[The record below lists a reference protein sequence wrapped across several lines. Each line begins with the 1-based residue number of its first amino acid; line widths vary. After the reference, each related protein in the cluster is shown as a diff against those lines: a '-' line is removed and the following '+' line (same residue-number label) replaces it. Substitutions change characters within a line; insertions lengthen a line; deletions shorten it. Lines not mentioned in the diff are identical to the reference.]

1 MLKVLGE
8 EKYSYF
14 FDKFL
19 EYFFT
24 ESDAQCFASLGL
36 NAIRLPINYRHLE
49 DDMNPRVFKKEGL
62 KHLDRVIELVSVN
75 GVVTF
80 SSPLSSC
87 PHGTYDVHADI
98 IPPKNTDHNE
108 KKNSAPNTGSIRSST
123 STPLLVRRTPIG
135 IAIWVSFFARCRL
148 ILSST
153 SISVLHKEE
162 NSADDLFSHALS
174 RVI

>member
-24 ESDAQCFASLGL
+24 ESDAKAFASLGL

-62 KHLDRVIELVSVN
+62 KHLDRVIELVSGQN
-75 GVVTF
+75 LPFTF
-80 SSPLSSC
+80 PLISF
-87 PHGTYDVHADI
+87 PGDVRADI
-98 IPPKNTDHNE
+98 PVDHDIAMQP
-108 KKNSAPNTGSIRSST
+108 SAPNTGSTRSST
-123 STPLLVRRTPIG
+123 STPLLVRRTLIG
-135 IAIWVSFFARCRL
+135 TAIWVS
-148 ILSST
+148 LSSFVIR
-153 SISVLHKEE
+153 SRLSYSRSFLFVGLREE
-162 NSADDLFSHALS
+162 
-174 RVI
+174 

>member
-24 ESDAQCFASLGL
+24 ESDAKAFASLGL

-62 KHLDRVIELVSVN
+62 KHLDRVIELVSGQN
-75 GVVTF
+75 LPFTF
-80 SSPLSSC
+80 RLISFP
-87 PHGTYDVHADI
+87 GDVGANIPVDHDI
-98 IPPKNTDHNE
+98 AIQP
-108 KKNSAPNTGSIRSST
+108 SAPNTGSTRSST
-123 STPLLVRRTPIG
+123 STPLPARRTLIG
-135 IAIWVSFFARCRL
+135 IAIWVSLFN
-148 ILSST
+148 LSSLVC
-153 SISVLHKEE
+153 SRGRGS
-162 NSADDLFSHALS
+162 DLDRPSSLVVVSCPQTFLFGPA
-174 RVI
+174 

>member
-24 ESDAQCFASLGL
+24 ESDAKAFASLGL

-62 KHLDRVIELVSVN
+62 KHLDRVIELVSGLWPFFVS
-75 GVVTF
+75 F
-80 SSPLSSC
+80 SCDL
-87 PHGTYDVHADI
+87 HADI
-98 IPPKNTDHNE
+98 IPQTKTKRTSSTTIRTGKKQIQCAKHGIYTIIDLHAAPGAQNTDWHSDLGE
-108 KKNSAPNTGSIRSST
+108 SIFTCYPS
-123 STPLLVRRTPIG
+123 
-135 IAIWVSFFARCRL
+135 
-148 ILSST
+148 
-153 SISVLHKEE
+153 
-162 NSADDLFSHALS
+162 
-174 RVI
+174 

>member
-8 EKYSYF
+8 EKYLYF

-62 KHLDRVIELVSVN
+62 KHLDRVIELVSV
-75 GVVTF
+75 
-80 SSPLSSC
+80 
-87 PHGTYDVHADI
+87 
-98 IPPKNTDHNE
+98 PPFF
-108 KKNSAPNTGSIRSST
+108 
-123 STPLLVRRTPIG
+123 
-135 IAIWVSFFARCRL
+135 VSFSYDACYTPNETNIDAEHNGR
-148 ILSST
+148 
-153 SISVLHKEE
+153 
-162 NSADDLFSHALS
+162 
-174 RVI
+174 

>member
-24 ESDAQCFASLGL
+24 ESDAKCFASLGL

-62 KHLDRVIELVSVN
+62 KHLDRVIELVSRPSTSFPYPVP
-75 GVVTF
+75 VT
-80 SSPLSSC
+80 SML
-87 PHGTYDVHADI
+87 T
-98 IPPKNTDHNE
+98 PPPERISTTTKP
-108 KKNSAPNTGSIRSST
+108 NSAPNTGSTRSST
-123 STPLLVRRTPIG
+123 STPPLVRRTLIG
-135 IAIWVSFFARCRL
+135 IAIWVSLSSLVIRPSLILFSIFPFCRL
-148 ILSST
+148 
-153 SISVLHKEE
+153 
-162 NSADDLFSHALS
+162 A
-174 RVI
+174 

>member
-24 ESDAQCFASLGL
+24 ESDARAFASLGL

-62 KHLDRVIELVSVN
+62 KHLDRVIELVSGLCAISRSLLTCMLTTPPEQISTTKKTKQCAKHGIYTIIDLHAAPGAQN
-75 GVVTF
+75 TDWHSDLGEF
-80 SSPLSSC
+80 LSPIVRAILSC
-87 PHGTYDVHADI
+87 P
-98 IPPKNTDHNE
+98 
-108 KKNSAPNTGSIRSST
+108 R
-123 STPLLVRRTPIG
+123 
-135 IAIWVSFFARCRL
+135 FFFVFRL
-148 ILSST
+148 
-153 SISVLHKEE
+153 
-162 NSADDLFSHALS
+162 A
-174 RVI
+174 

>member
-24 ESDAQCFASLGL
+24 ESDAKAFASLGL

-62 KHLDRVIELVSVN
+62 KHLDRVIELVSGLCAIFRFV
-75 GVVTF
+75 
-80 SSPLSSC
+80 
-87 PHGTYDVHADI
+87 
-98 IPPKNTDHNE
+98 
-108 KKNSAPNTGSIRSST
+108 
-123 STPLLVRRTPIG
+123 LL
-135 IAIWVSFFARCRL
+135 
-148 ILSST
+148 
-153 SISVLHKEE
+153 
-162 NSADDLFSHALS
+162 
-174 RVI
+174 